1 MLELNNQQHFLK
13 NLFPHNDYVPLNITS
28 TFQVCLFVC
37 FRSLNHTHM
46 RSSRDY
52 STLVGVMV
60 KYFTQFPQFYL
71 IMALRI
77 FFSFRALFPNILEPA
92 GVSQI
97 SLEHFHPP
105 PPAATSPRC
114 LFKPTSLSFNKFI
127 TEQTPRCF
135 FFVVVLHLLS
145 SGRGLPVL
153 QLQRNPLILPFLVI
167 NIHQDGNLVNSCV
180 YG

>member
-1 MLELNNQQHFLK
+1 MNNNLIHSKYLIPKKMLELNNQQHFLK

-71 IMALRI
+71 IMASRI

-127 TEQTPRCF
+127 TEQTPWCF
-135 FFVVVLHLLS
+135 FLLLFCIYS
-145 SGRGLPVL
+145 ALGEVCLC
-153 QLQRNPLILPFLVI
+153 F
-167 NIHQDGNLVNSCV
+167 SCRETLWSCHSLW
-180 YG
+180 